1 MQRIGIFIF
10 IFFFLFS
17 SASFANEPSDTLKK
31 YIDKTLEVFKT
42 YDNPTN
48 STEYKLEFENK
59 LIDLAK
65 DIFAFD
71 IMSRMV
77 LGRHY
82 RELSK
87 AQQKEFECLFIELLA
102 QNYFD
107 KILTHVEDI
116 KKFPKD
122 NIKII
127 DQTIFSSR
135 KAEVRTEI
143 KYQDKYIPVNY
154 RFVFLG
160 KKWKI
165 YDVYVEG
172 VSLIKNYRSQFKDM
186 LLKKSPKEVIDEL
199 RVKLKDIKCKKKFNT
214 GCFKI
219 RSIYLMCN
227 KGIFYAD

>member
-1 MQRIGIFIF
+1 MQRIIIIF
-10 IFFFLFS
+10 IFFFVFPS
-17 SASFANEPSDTLKK
+17 VSFAKEPSDTLKK
-31 YIDKTLEVFKT
+31 YIDKTIEVFKT

-82 RELSK
+82 RKLSK
-87 AQQKEFECLFIELLA
+87 AQQRQFECLFIELLA

-107 KILTHVEDI
+107 KILSHVEDI
-116 KKFPKD
+116 KKYPKN
-122 NIKII
+122 NIEIV
-127 DQTIFSSR
+127 DQIIFSSR
-135 KAEVRTEI
+135 KAEVKTKV

-154 RFVFLG
+154 RFVFFK

-199 RVKLKDIKCKKKFNT
+199 RAKLKDTKCSEKINT
-214 GCFKI
+214 GCLKLRCLYI
-219 RSIYLMCN
+219 MCN
-227 KGIFYAD
+227 KGTLYAH